1 MEVKTSNLH
10 FQSPQ
15 GILMCSQ
22 NWESL
27 LRLKPT
33 LWGRLRCGDPVPQS
47 EWGTWGKRDLVV
59 VLEMTLGV
67 LFLVLPTTHRWS
79 NQDHQPSELSMDQAS
94 DILARCPD
102 FIPPTL
108 WPPLQ
113 AWGMEVHTKSRSKDR
128 EKSLGAQI
136 FFQLIQVQVAA
147 SPVTSWLLMLTRH
160 RKRYHSFHLCRA
172 SSENLPRL
180 PVNRFLRLLLDV
192 S

>member
-67 LFLVLPTTHRWS
+67 LLLVLPTTHRWS
-79 NQDHQPSELSMDQAS
+79 NQDDQPSELSMDQAS

-108 WPPLQ
+108 WTPCKPGGWKYTPR
-113 AWGMEVHTKSRSKDR
+113 AGAKIGRSHSEHRYFSNSFKSRW
-128 EKSLGAQI
+128 Q
-136 FFQLIQVQVAA
+136 QVQ
-147 SPVTSWLLMLTRH
+147 SRPDSW
-160 RKRYHSFHLCRA
+160 C
-172 SSENLPRL
+172 
-180 PVNRFLRLLLDV
+180 
-192 S
+192 